1 MKKQLNI
8 SLDEHLIEYLKKER
22 KIRNRNI
29 SNLIETILL
38 DYLKEQGVELKDV

>member
-8 SLDEHLIEYLKKER
+8 SIDENILEQLKKE
-22 KIRNRNI
+22 KKLRNRNI

-38 DYLKEQGVELKDV
+38 QYFREQGVKFED